1 MVISDGER
9 RLQKEVADLMH
20 ATQSSFGS
28 GPASIARAVHVLKP
42 APDVFWRFIAD
53 LTVWTVRP

>member
-1 MVISDGER
+1 MIITAEER
-9 RLQKEVADLMH
+9 RIQKEVAELMR

-28 GPASIARAVHVLKP
+28 GPAGIQRAVHVLKP
-42 APDVFWRFIAD
+42 TPEVFWRFIHD